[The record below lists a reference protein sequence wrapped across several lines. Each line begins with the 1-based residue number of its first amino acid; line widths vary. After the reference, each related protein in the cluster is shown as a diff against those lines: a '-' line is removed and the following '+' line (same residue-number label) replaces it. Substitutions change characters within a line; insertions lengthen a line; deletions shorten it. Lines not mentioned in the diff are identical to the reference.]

1 MPRNLQE
8 ETPPAT
14 PAPEADGE
22 APADESS
29 DMLWFSLDFWGFD
42 KAAITFDQEAEQFY
56 FKVPVILTK
65 DTGTFFI
72 LLDVVLEGK
81 GFYTDGRPSANDA
94 SVAGT
99 IIITI
104 LVGFGINYLIPGLII
119 FIYTLT
125 CQKRDGHWSKSGC
138 ERYSLWIKIGW
149 FISPLLLMLA
159 TVIVLVINRNDDD
172 NFRISTN
179 KEWVQRM
186 RHDKDAND
194 RNKTRKRE
202 AREALE
208 AQENPQENGT
218 KPPGSEES
226 NLSESS
232 NGSPEP
238 KKEKRV
244 DQKKPNAYLVESIV
258 ENGDNFAKYQDRQEK
273 KQRDMLNETGNSF

>member
-1 MPRNLQE
+1 
-8 ETPPAT
+8 
-14 PAPEADGE
+14 
-22 APADESS
+22 
-29 DMLWFSLDFWGFD
+29 
-42 KAAITFDQEAEQFY
+42 
-56 FKVPVILTK
+56 
-65 DTGTFFI
+65 
-72 LLDVVLEGK
+72 
-81 GFYTDGRPSANDA
+81 
-94 SVAGT
+94 
-99 IIITI
+99 
-104 LVGFGINYLIPGLII
+104 
-119 FIYTLT
+119 
-125 CQKRDGHWSKSGC
+125 
-138 ERYSLWIKIGW
+138 
-149 FISPLLLMLA
+149 MLA

-238 KKEKRV
+238 KKEKSNFLILKKLIGV

-258 ENGDNFAKYQDRQEK
+258 ENGDNFAKYQ
-273 KQRDMLNETGNSF
+273 GNLTFWIF